1 MANNSSRLFTPPMDG
16 LRDSD
21 PQIVKVPLN
30 SMDFA
35 SRSSQQKPWGSTWAG
50 VKNLK
55 NGQ

>member
-1 MANNSSRLFTPPMDG
+1 MADNSRLFTPPMDA

-30 SMDFA
+30 QMDWA
-35 SRSSQQKPWGSTWAG
+35 SRSSQQKSWDSGWAT